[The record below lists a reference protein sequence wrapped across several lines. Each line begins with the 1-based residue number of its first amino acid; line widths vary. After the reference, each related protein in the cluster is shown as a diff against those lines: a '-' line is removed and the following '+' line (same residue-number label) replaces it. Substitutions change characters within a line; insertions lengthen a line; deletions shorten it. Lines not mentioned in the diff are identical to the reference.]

1 MAVVSQPYDRG
12 AKVQQPGKL
21 DKSLGE
27 FWVENPWD
35 IVSQGHNLSAYE
47 RKRTFLNVR
56 DPQGGRNFLDISYLT
71 GADGDGDGRSVVA
84 GDFRNIGKLDLIL
97 RQTSGGPVLLYE
109 NNFAAKHYLKVSL
122 RGSKSNRFG
131 IGARLIAS
139 VNGQPIVREMY
150 PLNSY
155 RSQMPNIV
163 HFGLGDS
170 TRADRLTIR
179 WPSGTVQ
186 ELTDLAGDRHI
197 IVDEDEPGAG
207 AVEEITPGKTISPLT
222 RRMQWEA
229 RLPSESHL
237 PAESRLRV
245 SDSPKKD

>member
-1 MAVVSQPYDRG
+1 VAVVSQPYDRA

-21 DKSLGE
+21 DESLGE

-84 GDFRNIGKLDLIL
+84 GDFRNVGKLDLIL
-97 RQTSGGPVLLYE
+97 RQTGGGPLILYQ
-109 NNFAAKHYLKVSL
+109 NNFPQKHYLKVSL

-131 IGARLIAS
+131 IGARLVAT
-139 VNGQPIVREMY
+139 VKGQPIVREMF

-163 HFGLGDS
+163 HFGLGD
-170 TRADRLTIR
+170 ADRVEQLTIR
-179 WPSGTVQ
+179 WPSGKVQ
-186 ELTDLAGDRHI
+186 ELTNLAGDRHI
-197 IVDEDEPGAG
+197 VIDEDAEGPQ
-207 AVEEITPGKTISPLT
+207 AVEQVVPGKTIHPRT
-222 RRMQWEA
+222 RRDQQQLRMTGADSRPREA
-229 RLPSESHL
+229 T
-237 PAESRLRV
+237 
-245 SDSPKKD
+245 KKD